1 MNYIIRVD
9 DRLIHGQVVEGWIKP
24 LKIESIVICSDVV
37 YNDPVER
44 ALFEVSTPKYIKLE
58 FSSIVTTAQKIVSKE
73 YEKVN
78 TLILIDSLED
88 LLRLVLEVKKIMPDY
103 IFNPVSIGGIRFCE
117 GRKQIYKAL
126 CLNKRDIDLIKELNR
141 QNVILEYYIFPMDPK
156 IVLNNLIESL
166 EKEIQL

>member
-24 LKIESIVICSDVV
+24 LKIESIVICSDVIC
-37 YNDPVER
+37 NDPVER
-44 ALFEVSTPKYIKLE
+44 TLFEVSTPKYIKLE

-78 TLILIDSLED
+78 TLILIASLED

-103 IFNPVSIGGIRFCE
+103 IFNPVNIGGIRFCE

-126 CLNKRDIDLIKELNR
+126 CLNERDIDLIKELNR